1 VSGAGEPRGVPTAAE
16 LAEAVR
22 EFLQTELLPTA
33 EGRAQFLTRVA
44 INVIAMI
51 ERELALG
58 PACAEA
64 HAAAL
69 RRLGCG
75 TDAELARAIRDGSL
89 DARIDEV
96 VAVTRAHAIARL
108 LIANPRYLQ
117 EEDQQW
123 T

>member
-1 VSGAGEPRGVPTAAE
+1 VATARPRGVPTTAE

-22 EFLQTELLPTA
+22 EFLQTDLLPTA
-33 EGRAQFLTRVA
+33 EGRAQFMTRVA
-44 INVIAMI
+44 INVVAMI

-69 RRLGCG
+69 QRLGCS

-96 VAVTRAHAIARL
+96 VAVTRQSTIAKLR
-108 LIANPRYLQ
+108 IANPRYLR
-117 EEDQQW
+117 EEDQEW